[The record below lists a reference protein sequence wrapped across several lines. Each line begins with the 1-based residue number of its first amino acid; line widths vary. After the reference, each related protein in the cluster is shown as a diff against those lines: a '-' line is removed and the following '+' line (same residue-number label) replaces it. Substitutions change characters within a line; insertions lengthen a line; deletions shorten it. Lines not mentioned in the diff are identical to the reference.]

1 MNGPTTTAG
10 LPTFEYQQGY
20 ADTWDVGGSR
30 FPFWSSMAFDPDA
43 YVGTTT
49 VVPLAVLSAP
59 PTYGQMGGQGGTY
72 GNLSSPVA
80 ANAAA
85 NPWNP
90 KHSPTPIIIVALALA
105 LYGLH
110 WLYYKDRRKK

>member
-1 MNGPTTTAG
+1 MKSPAPTAG
-10 LPTFEYQQGY
+10 LPVFEYQQGY

-30 FPFWSSMAFDPDA
+30 WPLWSSSAFDPDA

-59 PTYGQMGGQGGTY
+59 PTYTQMGGLY
-72 GNLSSPVA
+72 GQVGDSPA
-80 ANAAA
+80 MANAMA

-90 KHSPTPIIIVALALA
+90 KHSPTPVVLVALALA
-105 LYGLH
+105 LYGIH
-110 WLYYKDRRKK
+110 YLYYKERRKR